1 MNTPLL
7 SVIVPVFNE
16 AKTIRVILERISAV
30 EGIEKEIIVVDDGST
45 DGTDRLL
52 KDLSNKSVRI
62 IYHSSQRGKGAAFL
76 TGLDNAQGELV
87 IIQDA
92 DFEYDPNDFSKLIQA
107 YKQQNAD
114 LVFGARFINGHD
126 GLFLHRLGN
135 KVLTMVLNV
144 LFGSKLNDY
153 ATCYKLASRSTFIE
167 LGLKAS
173 GFDIDVEIVCNALKK
188 KKRIVELPVAYF
200 PRTYKDGKKIRWR
213 DGIWALFYMIKY
225 RLLR

>member
-1 MNTPLL
+1 MSVPLL
-7 SVIVPVFNE
+7 SVVVPVFNE
-16 AKTIRVILERISAV
+16 AKTVRAILEKINAV
-30 EGIEKEIIVVDDGST
+30 QGIEKEIIVVDDGST

-52 KDLSNKSVRI
+52 KDLTNKNVKVV
-62 IYHSSQRGKGAAFL
+62 YHSSQRGKGAAFL

-92 DFEYDPNDFSKLIQA
+92 DFEYDPNDFLKLIQA
-107 YKQQNAD
+107 YKQENAD
-114 LVFGARFINGHD
+114 FVFGARFINGHD

-135 KVLTMVLNV
+135 KALTFVLNM

-153 ATCYKLASRSTFIE
+153 ATCYKLASRNAFVE

-188 KKRIVELPVAYF
+188 KKKIIEIPVAYF

-213 DGIWALFYMIKY
+213 DGVWALFYMIKY
-225 RLLR
+225 RFLR